1 MREKGDDEDR
11 DTRGLRFPL
20 KCLVVVAAAA
30 SSSSVGV
37 WCLFAAALV
46 VLVSLWQ
53 IHLFLTLPGAGI
65 ASSTSP
71 QHRHCY
77 NRTTHCCGFPSTRS
91 SSSSNGFWAH
101 VGRVSKRPAFFLNI
115 CRFGVRKRL
124 TQTWRSR
131 RRETDPVVTNSWR
144 ALSFC
149 SDRNSSDMGKTKT
162 TTGV

>member
-11 DTRGLRFPL
+11 ETRGLRFSL

-53 IHLFLTLPGAGI
+53 IRLFLTLPGAGI

-71 QHRHCY
+71 QHRHC
-77 NRTTHCCGFPSTRS
+77 
-91 SSSSNGFWAH
+91 
-101 VGRVSKRPAFFLNI
+101 
-115 CRFGVRKRL
+115 
-124 TQTWRSR
+124 
-131 RRETDPVVTNSWR
+131 
-144 ALSFC
+144 
-149 SDRNSSDMGKTKT
+149 
-162 TTGV
+162 